1 MSDELKRSADAI
13 LERVVNDEAP
23 VAGMAAT
30 ATDRDGSIYEGAAG
44 VRTLGSAQPFTT
56 DTVCAIFST
65 TSAAISTSS
74 PPSISRSRCRRDVTR
89 SYGAIS

>member
-23 VAGMAAT
+23 VAGVAAI

-44 VRTLGSAQPFTT
+44 V
-56 DTVCAIFST
+56 TVGGDA
-65 TSAAISTSS
+65 
-74 PPSISRSRCRRDVTR
+74 
-89 SYGAIS
+89 